1 MNLFNKKIFFK
12 DIYNFGMFSPTIEQH
27 LAFQFTSS
35 PFAPEMAYYFLYFYI
50 AFCCRPL
57 GKPATDWRAIFSA
70 KLLTP
75 AHNTHIYTRPPAH
88 THLLLW
94 HACDACGVC
103 RKCQAQR
110 PRAGT
115 TMPGINCW
123 HVDVDAL
130 PLPHSHSHYHPSSNG
145 RPTPTGKRHPPLLP
159 RLADIFASVIT
170 IKLSTAY

>member
-1 MNLFNKKIFFK
+1 
-12 DIYNFGMFSPTIEQH
+12 MFSPTIEQH

-94 HACDACGVC
+94 HARDACGVC

-130 PLPHSHSHYHPSSNG
+130 PLPLPLPPIIQ
-145 RPTPTGKRHPPLLP
+145 RPPNTHWQAPPT
-159 RLADIFASVIT
+159 ASAT
-170 IKLSTAY
+170 LSWHFCQRNHD